1 MGFIMKIRILPIVGM
16 LVLILGCWI
25 VSAKAQ
31 SSQAALDAC
40 FDKELGDVCSFE
52 NVAGDS
58 INGSCGYT
66 NGVNSKLI
74 CIPIH

>member
-1 MGFIMKIRILPIVGM
+1 MKTRLLPIIGM
-16 LVLILGCWI
+16 LVLVVGCWI
-25 VSAKAQ
+25 ASAKAQ
-31 SSQAALDAC
+31 TGSNQAALDAC

-52 NVAGDS
+52 NNSGDS